1 MVGARE
7 AMRCLAAGAVLAA
20 SAARAQ
26 AISRATIAT
35 VGGANALSAPAARH
49 LVRMDSGT
57 YLLALQRDGALPDT
71 GLSFY
76 RSDDD
81 GRSWRFYAP
90 MNSPWAPP
98 SAAPAGG

>member
-1 MVGARE
+1 
-7 AMRCLAAGAVLAA
+7 
-20 SAARAQ
+20 
-26 AISRATIAT
+26 
-35 VGGANALSAPAARH
+35 
-49 LVRMDSGT
+49 MDSGT
-57 YLLALQRDGALPDT
+57 YLPALQRDGALPYT
-71 GLSFY
+71 GLNFY